1 LYVLRAKSEQAMF
14 PLRGNWLSAIPG
26 ANFVVVV
33 SADPSAARSSRRARR
48 GGRPPLPAGEQRR
61 CHLSI
66 ALTAAERAAL
76 EARAASAG
84 LRPAVYLRQAAL
96 AGAATVDRRM
106 DLTRLHVE
114 LRRIGNNLNQIA
126 HAANSALSGDEYP
139 AVRAAVTSIE
149 GALTELRAALAAIRS
164 SLP

>member
-1 LYVLRAKSEQAMF
+1 MF
-14 PLRGNWLSAIPG
+14 PLRGNWLSGIPG
-26 ANFVVVV
+26 ANFFVVVGME
-33 SADPSAARSSRRARR
+33 PSAARPSRRARR
-48 GGRPPLPAGEQRR
+48 GGRPPLPAGEQRQ

-66 ALTAAERAAL
+66 ALTAAERVLLDERAAL
-76 EARAASAG
+76 AG

-96 AGAATVDRRM
+96 AGAAAVDRRV

-126 HAANSALSGDEYP
+126 HAANSALAGDEYP
-139 AVRAAVTSIE
+139 VVRAAVGSVE
-149 GALTELRAALAAIRS
+149 SALAELRAALAAIRS